1 MILRVETNDEDA
13 SKNCIGTRKRKRGER
28 SSKQWCMVA
37 KGRSNEPFRLKLKQ
51 AKEERSVRKGGD
63 EGKAS
68 GGVINN
74 SYQYTWGTE
83 KRGDACKM
91 GLPLYKLQVVV
102 RE

>member
-1 MILRVETNDEDA
+1 MKMRVKKLYRYEEEEDGG
-13 SKNCIGTRKRKRGER
+13 KR

-37 KGRSNEPFRLKLKQ
+37 KGRSSPLGSSSSKRRR
-51 AKEERSVRKGGD
+51 KEAFGRKGRG
-63 EGKAS
+63 EGKAA

-83 KRGDACKM
+83 KRGDACEM

>member
-1 MILRVETNDEDA
+1 MMKMQV
-13 SKNCIGTRKRKRGER
+13 KRKLYRYEEEEDGGKR

-37 KGRSNEPFRLKLKQ
+37 KGRSSPLGSSSSKRRR
-51 AKEERSVRKGGD
+51 KEAFGREGRKV
-63 EGKAS
+63 KRR

-83 KRGDACKM
+83 KRGNACEM

>member
-1 MILRVETNDEDA
+1 
-13 SKNCIGTRKRKRGER
+13 
-28 SSKQWCMVA
+28 MVA

-51 AKEERSVRKGGD
+51 AKEERSVRKEGEG
-63 EGKAS
+63 EGKAGW

-83 KRGDACKM
+83 KRGDVCKD